1 MLDATGHR
9 QDQQATTG
17 SPVGSIRITLK
28 NEARRLAAA
37 VDDAEASDSGYHVP
51 TYAILRLHRM
61 LQNSD
66 RPADVL
72 RWAWRSQLA
81 SYVDSKN
88 RLDGLATIVLHA
100 ALLDIERDSN
110 AVPAAAT
117 D

>member
-1 MLDATGHR
+1 MA
-9 QDQQATTG
+9 
-17 SPVGSIRITLK
+17 SIRVTLK

-37 VDDAEASDSGYHVP
+37 VDDAETSESGYHIP

-81 SYVDSKN
+81 TYIDSGS
-88 RLDGLATIVLHA
+88 RLDGLATIYLHA
-100 ALLDIERDSN
+100 ALLDMERNPTIRSGR
-110 AVPAAAT
+110 AT
-117 D
+117 